1 MIRRCLVRALFS
13 LLPLFSVALPASAQ
27 QMEANDDPALLS
39 LGVGW
44 FDMAQQEDQAADF
57 RLEYR
62 SDLALWFIKPWVGI
76 EVTNDGALYGVGGV
90 LLDFTLGDHFYFS
103 PSAGVGAYADGDG
116 RDLGST
122 VEFRTQAELGYRFD
136 NRARLGIAFSHISNA
151 SISDRN
157 PGTEILT
164 LYYSIPFFGFR

>member
-1 MIRRCLVRALFS
+1 MIFQYFVRALFGA
-13 LLPLFSVALPASAQ
+13 LLSFSMALPASAQ
-27 QMEANDDPALLS
+27 ETEAKADPALLS

-44 FDMAQQEDQAADF
+44 FDILQQEDQAADF

-62 SDLALWFIKPWVGI
+62 SDLGLWFAKPWVGV
-76 EVTNDGALYGVGGV
+76 EVSSDGALYGIGGV
-90 LLDFTLGDHFYFS
+90 LLDFTLGDHLYFS
-103 PSAGVGAYADGDG
+103 PSAGVGAYADGGG

-122 VEFRTQAELGYRFD
+122 VEFRTQVELGYRFD
-136 NRARLGIAFSHISNA
+136 NNARLGLAFGHISNA
-151 SISDRN
+151 SISERN